1 MFPARTSSRDAA
13 IPPPRDQGPFT
24 LLSNFRSPA
33 SGLRSPVSKFSTSYF
48 LISNFSVN
56 ARRAFTLIEL
66 MVVIAI
72 IAILMVL
79 VAPAFTNIKTG
90 NDVTTAAYTIKGV
103 LDQARTYAMANNTY
117 TWVGFFEEDV
127 SQPSANPAAA
137 GAGRIVMSIVASKD
151 GTTIYTGGLT
161 SPAVE
166 LDPTKLIQVGKLT
179 KIDNLH
185 LKTFPDATATPPPD
199 TFDQRPAAAL
209 NTARIG
215 DTSPDN
221 DSLSPFRYPVG
232 SATGT
237 AQYIFRKAVQFSPL
251 GEARIDN
258 NNYTLKT
265 VIEIGVQ
272 LTHGIAPEPSPVKNP
287 VAIQLTG
294 GGGNVKI
301 YRR

>member
-1 MFPARTSSRDAA
+1 VANRRPEFIRRGGTSEKRNSR
-13 IPPPRDQGPFT
+13 
-24 LLSNFRSPA
+24 SS
-33 SGLRSPVSKFSTSYF
+33 FSTSYF
-48 LISNFSVN
+48 SISNLS
-56 ARRAFTLIEL
+56 AKAQRAFTLLEL
-66 MVVIAI
+66 LVVIGI
-72 IAILMVL
+72 VAILMVL
-79 VAPAFTNIKTG
+79 VAPAFTNIKSG
-90 NDVTTAAYTIKGV
+90 NNITTAAYMIKGV

-127 SQPSANPAAA
+127 SQASTNPATA
-137 GAGRIVMSIVASKD
+137 GVGRIVMSIVASKD

-199 TFDQRPAAAL
+199 TFDKRPAAGL